1 MTSISQQIERLLTQ
15 KAAIDR
21 DAKSAVS
28 NGALYS
34 LWLIDAVELLLYI
47 EQERH
52 NAEASK

>member
-1 MTSISQQIERLLTQ
+1 MTSIQQQIERLLTR

-21 DAKSAVS
+21 DQQAVV
-28 NGALYS
+28 NNKTLYD